1 METDLNKINKLS
13 KNREDENWSFRTYLK
28 GYDNKK
34 LDSIVH
40 SLYVQVSESIDCTA
54 CGNCC
59 KKFHPILKK
68 KDINKL
74 SKSLNITPSE
84 FLTKYVIK
92 DEDGDDTFNSLPC
105 PFLKSNKCTQYDS
118 RPADC
123 SSFPHLHKKDFVFRL
138 IDVVNNYSICPIV
151 FNVYESLK
159 NKLKSQFVEF
169 QQEFYNN
176 GYY

>member
-1 METDLNKINKLS
+1 MEKDLIKIKKLS
-13 KNREDENWSFRTYLK
+13 KKRADENWSFRTFLK

-34 LDSIVH
+34 LDSIVQR
-40 SLYVQVSESIDCTA
+40 LYLQVAESIDCTA

-59 KKFHPILKK
+59 KVIRPILKK

-74 SKSLNITPSE
+74 SKSLNVTPDE
-84 FLTKYVIK
+84 FLVKYVKK
-92 DEDGDDTFNSLPC
+92 DDDGGNIFNALPC
-105 PFLKSNKCTQYDS
+105 PFLKVNKCTQYDS

-138 IDVVNNYSICPIV
+138 IGVVNSCSICPIV
-151 FNVYESLK
+151 FNVYEFLK
-159 NKLKSQFVEF
+159 DELRSQFIEF
-169 QQEFYNN
+169 QEFYNN